1 MVIRVRCTSVSKAG
15 HSRRNLSG
23 LGHDICNAE
32 ATQKRRQL
40 LGFARIG
47 RLART
52 DTSGRLA
59 CQTVVAAPRWTAQTP
74 RAPAPAPLSARRH
87 LAATTS
93 PISAGL
99 GLPGRESLCGR
110 QRVLAKTP
118 SKDGHWHHCQIA
130 AERQRHT
137 EPPFRAIAG
146 SRTIPPSPGQHAMT
160 HMHRQPPAH
169 RCRPRRLGPVQRQ
182 THAGE
187 KSNLPARQGWRGRGK
202 NDAVRVRADC
212 LSKIFPLR
220 HSDMHL
226 QLSGACG
233 LQSISVSSSVPRT

>member
-1 MVIRVRCTSVSKAG
+1 MARNASGRGVMVIRVRCTSVSKAG

-99 GLPGRESLCGR
+99 GLPGRESLCVDRGSWQKR
-110 QRVLAKTP
+110 PAKT
-118 SKDGHWHHCQIA
+118 
-130 AERQRHT
+130 
-137 EPPFRAIAG
+137 AIGTTARSPRNVSG
-146 SRTIPPSPGQHAMT
+146 TQNLHSGLLQAPGPSPLHQASM
-160 HMHRQPPAH
+160 P
-169 RCRPRRLGPVQRQ
+169 
-182 THAGE
+182 
-187 KSNLPARQGWRGRGK
+187 
-202 NDAVRVRADC
+202 
-212 LSKIFPLR
+212 
-220 HSDMHL
+220 
-226 QLSGACG
+226 
-233 LQSISVSSSVPRT
+233 